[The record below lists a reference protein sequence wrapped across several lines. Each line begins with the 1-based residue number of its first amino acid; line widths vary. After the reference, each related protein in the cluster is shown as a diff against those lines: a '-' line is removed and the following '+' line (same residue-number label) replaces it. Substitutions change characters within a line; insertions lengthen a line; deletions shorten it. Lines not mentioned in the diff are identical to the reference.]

1 MHEAAGLN
9 ENSAAVALLL
19 DRGADATLRNNYN
32 KLPVDLA
39 EENKHLQGTFTL
51 RDVNPLNG

>member
-1 MHEAAGLN
+1 MHEAAGLS
-9 ENSAAVALLL
+9 ENSVAVALLL

-39 EENKHLQGTFTL
+39 EENKHPQGTFTL